1 MKNAFRAL
9 RLLLLLFVST
19 GIGLLAAS
27 AWARPAEPPSAEQ
40 DASTQGEK
48 TIVSSQVAP
57 HTTSPPPGEEK
68 HLARVNDILSR
79 LTLREK
85 IGQMMFLGFGGT
97 VMDDTISSFL
107 REKRPGGVAL
117 FARNIKSTR
126 QTVKLIRDVRA
137 HDPGRGSPA
146 APNGIPMFVSVDQEG
161 GNVVRIKRYVTVLPS
176 AMALG
181 AARDEALA
189 FRVGAALGRD
199 LRLMGFN
206 MNLAPV
212 LDINSNPKN
221 PVIGTRS
228 FGEKPQL
235 VADMGIAYM
244 RGMQSEGIS
253 AVAKHFPGH
262 GDTESD
268 SHHALPI
275 LQHDIERLR
284 SVELIPFKAAVASGL
299 DALMTA
305 HISLPKI
312 AEEPDMPATVSK
324 NVLTGLLRQELGY
337 DGIVVTD
344 GLEMAGIVDKYGSG
358 EAAVRAVEAGADMV
372 MVLWF
377 PEKKNEVQRMLLGA
391 VQSGRLSEDRID
403 ASVRRILLTKARRGL
418 FEEQLLP
425 ANEAVA
431 ALKKARRKVVGEA
444 AARGLTLVRNR
455 NDVLPLRKSVPAGKR
470 LKVLAASTEPTFIKE
485 LARRVKGVKTVKLKN
500 APTKSRALRD
510 AQRIARLAKGMDVV
524 VLGVL
529 DGHTIRTVA
538 ETKRLLPDTPV
549 VVVNFGSPYLL
560 DRFGDVDAYLCAFG
574 FRWASERAAAMAV
587 AGDLTPTGKLPV
599 SLSRE
604 HRFGHFLTYQ
614 ALANTADGI
623 RLAQP

>member
-1 MKNAFRAL
+1 LGAL
-9 RLLLLLFVST
+9 RLLSVLSAST
-19 GIGLLAAS
+19 VVGLLAAS
-27 AWARPAEPPSAEQ
+27 AFAGGEPPA
-40 DASTQGEK
+40 
-48 TIVSSQVAP
+48 VSSPKQAAP
-57 HTTSPPPGEEK
+57 AAPAVDEPPDAPAPPEEDELD
-68 HLARVNDILSR
+68 HEHRARVDEILSHM
-79 LTLREK
+79 TLREK
-85 IGQMMFLGFGGT
+85 VGQMLFLGFGGT
-97 VMDDTISSFL
+97 VMDETIAAFL
-107 REKRPGGVAL
+107 DEKKPGGVAL
-117 FARNIKSTR
+117 FARNIKGTE
-126 QTVKLIRDVRA
+126 QTVKLIRDVRT

-146 APNGIPMFVSVDQEG
+146 APGGIPMFVSVDQEG

-181 AARDEALA
+181 AARDKDLA
-189 FRVGAALGRD
+189 YRVGASLGRD

-228 FGEKPQL
+228 FGEQPQL
-235 VADMGIAYM
+235 VADIGMAYM

-268 SHHALPI
+268 SHHALPV
-275 LQHDIERLR
+275 LQHDLDRLR
-284 SVELIPFKAAVASGL
+284 SVELVPFKAAFSSGL

-324 NVLTGLLRQELGY
+324 NVLTGILRKELGY

-377 PEKKNEVQRMLLGA
+377 PEKKNEVQRMLLDA
-391 VQSGRLSEDRID
+391 VKTGRLSEARID
-403 ASVRRILLTKARRGL
+403 QSVRRILLTKARRGL
-418 FEEQLLP
+418 FEEKLLG
-425 ANEAVA
+425 ADEAVA
-431 ALKKARRKVVGEA
+431 ELKKAKRSVVSEA
-444 AARGLTLVRNR
+444 AARGLTLVRNK
-455 NDVLPLRKSVPAGKR
+455 DGVLPLKKVRADGKPLR
-470 LKVLAASTEPTFIKE
+470 VLAASTEPTFIKE
-485 LARRVKGVKTVKLKN
+485 LDKRVKGAKTLKLKN
-500 APTKSRALRD
+500 APTKSRAVQD

-538 ETKRLLPDTPV
+538 ETKKLLPDMPV

-560 DRFGDVDAYLCAFG
+560 ERFGDVDAYLCAFG

-599 SLSRE
+599 TLSSE
-604 HRFGHFLTYQ
+604 HRYGHFLTYQ
-614 ALANTADGI
+614 ALASTADEV